1 MSIEVMVAIP
11 SSSASAILVNDQ
23 ERRVHREMDQ
33 LLSDI
38 RRINPQGASY
48 CTFGELFVDP
58 GVEQYYE
65 ALVGTMKAAKRN
77 GLISFK
83 GQFLLK
89 GMHDEVIVRIVD
101 SNDDGTAPENNENK
115 STTRSCGNTKA
126 PSGTMKYGRH
136 CHRHNAQPELAST
149 STGVENHLK
158 KDISNGSTN
167 SSVASRDAEPE
178 RTPYRPKLKAR
189 IELKRAKSMHLVGET
204 RRPRSNWN
212 TQLKR
217 TASTCTLHSNR
228 KPETHFERVDR
239 EVNQL
244 LTDILRITP
253 EGSPFCTF
261 GPLFE
266 DPQVEQYYEALV
278 GTLKSAK
285 RKGLIRFKGQMLLK
299 GMHDNVQIDIVK

>member
-1 MSIEVMVAIP
+1 MVAIP
-11 SSSASAILVNDQ
+11 SHSSSSALVNDQ
-23 ERRVHREMDQ
+23 ERRVHREMEH

-38 RRINPQGASY
+38 QRINPQGTPH
-48 CTFGELFVDP
+48 CTFGELFTDP

-65 ALVGTMKAAKRN
+65 ALVGTMRAAKRN
-77 GLISFK
+77 GLIAFK

-89 GMHDEVIVRIVD
+89 GMHDSVIVRIVD
-101 SNDDGTAPENNENK
+101 GKNDDGATPVINEDTIA
-115 STTRSCGNTKA
+115 SGSGNVASKA
-126 PSGTMKYGRH
+126 PSDHYRRCTQRRKNSKPATNMDKSLKQKNSLGNMNLSK
-136 CHRHNAQPELAST
+136 NNDAAST
-149 STGVENHLK
+149 M
-158 KDISNGSTN
+158 
-167 SSVASRDAEPE
+167 SVATDP
-178 RTPYRPKLKAR
+178 
-189 IELKRAKSMHLVGET
+189 
-204 RRPRSNWN
+204 RRMTYRSN
-212 TQLKR
+212 LR
-217 TASTCTLHSNR
+217 TRSMPMGGRSHTRIAHSIAHT
-228 KPETHFERVDR
+228 ESAGIAFQSSQATESHFERVDR

-244 LTDILRITP
+244 LVDILRITP